1 MFKIIVH
8 SASGEE
14 ELPDWP
20 DIVDFF
26 GDLLKPFCY
35 FILTIIISFLLAIIY
50 YYYSKNTSF
59 TDPVFLL
66 TTILGILYV
75 PMGLIAVAMFNSLM
89 VLSPHIIFPSIK
101 RILSDYLIA
110 CLFLVLILAFEQIGK
125 AVISKVNIPILGI
138 PIYSFL
144 ILYFIAVE
152 MRILGLIYY
161 TNRRRLGW
169 FQDDF

>member
-20 DIVDFF
+20 DIVNFF

-35 FILTIIISFLLAIIY
+35 FILTIIISFLPAIIY
-50 YYYSKNTSF
+50 YYNSKNTSF

-89 VLSPHIIFPSIK
+89 VLSPHIILPSIK
-101 RILSDYLIA
+101 
-110 CLFLVLILAFEQIGK
+110 E
-125 AVISKVNIPILGI
+125 
-138 PIYSFL
+138 
-144 ILYFIAVE
+144 
-152 MRILGLIYY
+152 YY
-161 TNRRRLGW
+161 PTI
-169 FQDDF
+169 